1 MDDIDRLLS
10 IMTGN
15 ISGDLM
21 VQLLT
26 IIEER
31 MRTIVLFSIEQ
42 QGRTAMYQGVVMEI
56 IENIIKLCA
65 SEAAIILVDMELKDR
80 EAE

>member
-1 MDDIDRLLS
+1 
-10 IMTGN
+10 
-15 ISGDLM
+15 
-21 VQLLT
+21 
-26 IIEER
+26 